1 VLVKKDQA
9 QAHLLVEKAQ
19 YIGLKEIHMLLLF
32 SLIFISVGRTFFK
45 KKKKT

>member
-19 YIGLKEIHMLLLF
+19 VHRLKGDPHA
-32 SLIFISVGRTFFK
+32 FFFL
-45 KKKKT
+45 